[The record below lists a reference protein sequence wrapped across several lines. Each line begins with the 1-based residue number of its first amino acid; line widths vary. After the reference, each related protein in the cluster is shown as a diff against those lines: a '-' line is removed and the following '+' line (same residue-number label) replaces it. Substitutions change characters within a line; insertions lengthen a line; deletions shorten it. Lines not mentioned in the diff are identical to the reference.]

1 MTLTRILSIVFL
13 IAAIGLGYMLYRSVD
28 DVMQEE
34 KRIAATEA
42 RIIEK
47 LQMLRDAQT
56 AYIATKGEYAG
67 SWNDLRSFI
76 EEGKIWL
83 VQRKETTKLLEY
95 GKEEIV
101 VQLDTLG
108 SVNVMDSLFN
118 ERRYPNFNIDNVQI
132 VPGSG
137 GKEFEFFADK
147 VERNQRQIPVFEIR
161 DPDPINPKR
170 RQNNKERALRVG
182 SRTDSSTSGNW
193 E

>member
-1 MTLTRILSIVFL
+1 MTLTRILSVVFL
-13 IAAIGLGYMLYRSVD
+13 IAALGLGYMLFRSVD

-56 AYIATKGEYAG
+56 AYIASNGEYAG
-67 SWNDLRSFI
+67 NWNDLKKFV

-83 VQRKETTKLLEY
+83 VQRTEITKLLEY
-95 GKEEIV
+95 GKEEITV
-101 VQLDTLG
+101 ELDTLG
-108 SVNVMDSLFN
+108 SVYVMDSLFN
-118 ERRYPNFNIDNVQI
+118 ERKYPNFNLDNLQV

-137 GKEFEFFADK
+137 GQEFEFFADK

-170 RQNNKERALRVG
+170 RVNNKEKALRVG

>member
-1 MTLTRILSIVFL
+1 MTLTRILSVVFL
-13 IAAIGLGYMLYRSVD
+13 IAALGLGYMLFRSVD

-56 AYIATKGEYAG
+56 AYIASQGEYAG
-67 SWNDLRSFI
+67 NWNDLKGFVQD
-76 EEGKIWL
+76 GKIWL
-83 VQRKETTKLLEY
+83 VQRREITKLLEY
-95 GKEEIV
+95 GKEEITV
-101 VQLDTLG
+101 ELDTLG
-108 SVNVMDSLFN
+108 SVYVMDSLFN
-118 ERRYPNFNIDNVQI
+118 ERKYPNFNLDNLQV

-161 DPDPINPKR
+161 DPDPVNPKR
-170 RQNNKERALRVG
+170 RANNKEKALRVG

>member
-1 MTLTRILSIVFL
+1 MTLTRILSVVFL
-13 IAAIGLGYMLYRSVD
+13 LGALGLGFMLYRSVD

-47 LQMLRDAQT
+47 LQMLRDAQI

-67 SWNDLRSFI
+67 NWDELREFI
-76 EEGKIWL
+76 EDGLIWI
-83 VQRKETTKLLEY
+83 VQRKETTRLLEY
-95 GKEEIV
+95 GKEETTV
-101 VQLDTLG
+101 SFDTLG
-108 SVNVMDSLFN
+108 SVQVIDSLFN
-118 ERRYPNFNIDNVQI
+118 ERRYPNFNLETLHI

-137 GKEFEFFADK
+137 GLAFEFFSDK
-147 VERNQRQIPVFEIR
+147 IERSQREIGVFEIR
-161 DPDPINPKR
+161 DPAPINPKR
-170 RQNNKERALRVG
+170 RANNNEKALRVG

>member
-1 MTLTRILSIVFL
+1 MTLNRILSIVFL
-13 IAAIGLGYMLYRSVD
+13 LGALGLGYMLFRSVD

-56 AYIATKGEYAG
+56 AYIASNGEYAG
-67 SWNDLRSFI
+67 NWNDLRNFI
-76 EEGKIWL
+76 ENGKIWL
-83 VQRKETTKLLEY
+83 VQRSETTTLLEY
-95 GKEEIV
+95 GKEEITV
-101 VQLDTLG
+101 TLDTLG
-108 SVNVMDSLFN
+108 SVNVIDSLFN
-118 ERRYPNFNIDNVQI
+118 ERKYPNFNLENLQV

-161 DPDPINPKR
+161 DPAPINPKR
-170 RQNNKERALRVG
+170 RENNKEKALRVG

>member
-13 IAAIGLGYMLYRSVD
+13 IAALGLGYMLFRSVD

-47 LQMLRDAQT
+47 LQMLRDAQI

-67 SWNDLRSFI
+67 TWNELRNFI
-76 EEGKIWL
+76 DNGKIWL
-83 VQRKETTKLLEY
+83 VQRREITKLLEY
-95 GKEEIV
+95 GKEEITV
-101 VQLDTLG
+101 ELDTLG
-108 SVNVMDSLFN
+108 SVDVMDSLFN
-118 ERRYPNFNIDNVQI
+118 ERKYPNFNLDNLQV

-170 RQNNKERALRVG
+170 RENNKEKALRVG

>member
-13 IAAIGLGYMLYRSVD
+13 IIALGLGYMLYRSVD

-34 KRIAATEA
+34 KRVAAIEA

-56 AYIATKGEYAG
+56 AYIASNNEYAG
-67 SWNDLRSFI
+67 NWNDLRNFI
-76 EEGKIWL
+76 QEGKIWL
-83 VQRKETTKLLEY
+83 VQRRETTKLLEY
-95 GKEEIV
+95 GKEEIIV
-101 VQLDTLG
+101 ELDTLG

-170 RQNNKERALRVG
+170 RLNNKEKALRVG

>member
-1 MTLTRILSIVFL
+1 MTLTRILSFVFL
-13 IAAIGLGYMLYRSVD
+13 IIALGLGYMLFRSVD

-56 AYIATKGEYAG
+56 AFIATKGEYAG
-67 SWNDLRSFI
+67 NWNDLRNFI
-76 EEGKIWL
+76 QNGKIWL
-83 VQRKETTKLLEY
+83 VQRSETTTLLEY
-95 GKEEIV
+95 GKEEITV
-101 VQLDTLG
+101 TLDTLG
-108 SVNVMDSLFN
+108 SVYVIDSLFN
-118 ERRYPNFNIDNVQI
+118 ERKYPNFNLENLQV

-161 DPDPINPKR
+161 DPAPINPKR
-170 RQNNKERALRVG
+170 RENNKEKALRVG

>member
-1 MTLTRILSIVFL
+1 MTLNRILSIVFL
-13 IAAIGLGYMLYRSVD
+13 LGALGLGYLLFRSVD

-56 AYIATKGEYAG
+56 AYIASNGEYAG
-67 SWNDLRSFI
+67 NWNDLRNFI
-76 EEGKIWL
+76 ENGKIWL
-83 VQRKETTKLLEY
+83 VQRSETTTLLEY
-95 GKEEIV
+95 GKEEITV
-101 VQLDTLG
+101 TLDTLG
-108 SVNVMDSLFN
+108 SVNVVDSLFN
-118 ERRYPNFNIDNVQI
+118 ERKYPNFNLENLQV

-161 DPDPINPKR
+161 DPAPINPKR
-170 RQNNKERALRVG
+170 RENNKEKALRVG